1 MLSTIQSRVN
11 QVLGNRVH
19 PPKKASHITILVGKK
34 SNHVVDNGSS
44 TRWVKR
50 VISQMQ
56 AFKQEKIDPLFDDER
71 LKQMEEM
78 SLDEEVLS
86 EEQQLADQMFKFSS
100 AMLLTTAVAVAL
112 YPPSI
117 FLFIPPIIFMEIPFF
132 KEAYQDLRERK
143 ITTTVVDATLSIS
156 SLGYTIISPP
166 IMLMAAMAGWVHSYT
181 QKLVTSS
188 KDGTRKKLT
197 NLFGQQ
203 PKHVWVMRDG
213 IEVSVPFETVQMGD
227 YVVIEAGQM
236 VPVDGRIHEGM
247 ASIDQHMLTGEA
259 QPAEKGIGDSV
270 FAATVVLAGRIV
282 VQVEKTG
289 AETAAAQVGQIL
301 TETSNFTSG
310 VQLRGKEI
318 ADRAAGPTLLLSILA
333 LPLVGPSRTLAILFS
348 GIGYNMKILGPLS
361 VMNYL
366 QLTSQVG
373 VLIKDGR
380 ALEQVGKVDIV
391 VFDKTGTLTQE
402 VPHVGQIFTVD
413 GCDEQKLLTY
423 AAAAEHR
430 QTHPI
435 AKAILQEAEAR
446 DLSVPPISEAA
457 YEIGYGIKVRLE
469 EELVRVGSYRFMQME
484 ALSIPDEMAAIQ
496 QNSHAAGNSLIYIA
510 IDGQLA
516 GAIELVPTVRPE
528 AKKIVEYVHQA
539 GLETAIISGDHEQPT
554 RSLASSL
561 GIDHYFAET
570 LPENKADLIEQLQA
584 EGKSVCF
591 VGDGINDSIALQ
603 KTNVSISLRGASTIA
618 TDTAQIILMDQTLN
632 QLEALFELS
641 KQFESNMYTN
651 LMSTVV
657 PGVIIIGGAFV
668 GWIGYGASIA
678 LFSVGLAAGVTNAMR
693 PLFRQIEEKVH

>member
-11 QVLGNRVH
+11 QVLVDRVYA
-19 PPKKASHITILVGKK
+19 PKRASHITILVGKNG
-34 SNHVVDNGSS
+34 NHVVDTASS
-44 TRWVKR
+44 TGLVKR
-50 VISQMQ
+50 VISRIQ
-56 AFKQEKIDPLFDDER
+56 AFKQEKINSLFDNNER
-71 LKQMEEM
+71 FKQMQEM

-86 EEQQLADQMFKFSS
+86 EEQQLAEQMFKFSS
-100 AMLLTTAVAVAL
+100 AMVLATAAVVLL
-112 YPPSI
+112 YPPLI
-117 FLFIPPIIFMEIPFF
+117 FLFIPPMIFLQIPFF

-143 ITTTVVDATLSIS
+143 ISTTVVDATLAVS

-166 IMLMAAMAGWVHSYT
+166 IMVMGAMAGWVYSFT

-203 PKHVWVMRDG
+203 PKHVWVLQDG
-213 IEVSVPFETVQMGD
+213 IEVSVPFEAVQMD
-227 YVVIEAGQM
+227 DLVVIEAGQM
-236 VPVDGRIHEGM
+236 VPVDGQIYEGM

-259 QPAEKGIGDSV
+259 QPAEKGIGEAV

-301 TETSNFTSG
+301 SETSNFTSG

-380 ALEQVGKVDIV
+380 ALEQVSKVDVV

-402 VPHVGQIFTVD
+402 VPHVGRIFTVA
-413 GCDEQKLLTY
+413 GCDEQRLLAY
-423 AAAAEHR
+423 AAAAEYR

-435 AKAILQEAEAR
+435 AKAILQEAETR
-446 DLSVPPISEAA
+446 GLSVPDISDAA

-469 EELVRVGSYRFMQME
+469 EELVWVGSYRFMQME
-484 ALSIPDEMAAIQ
+484 AISIPDEITAIQ
-496 QNSHAAGNSLIYIA
+496 QSNHEAGNSLVYVA
-510 IDGQLA
+510 INEQLA

-528 AKKIVEYVHQA
+528 AKRIVEYIHQA

-561 GIDHYFAET
+561 GIDYHFAET

-584 EGKSVCF
+584 EGKTVCF

-603 KTNVSISLRGASTIA
+603 KANVSVSLRGASTIA

-657 PGVIIIGGAFV
+657 PGVIIIGGAFI

-693 PLFRQIEEKVH
+693 PRFRMIEG